1 MKVTVHFDR
10 SGILE
15 MKAHNQ
21 VSEVW
26 IDNGA
31 LVLTH
36 DNGSQQAYA
45 RGVWTD
51 YIRTPLE
58 EKYILSER
66 ILSER
71 YPDEDYLPE
80 D

>member
-1 MKVTVHFDR
+1 MIVSVHIDR

-58 EKYILSER
+58 EKYMVGGR
-66 ILSER
+66 GQAVAFQ
-71 YPDEDYLPE
+71 DKPE
-80 D
+80 N